1 MLIVLGAL
9 VGLLGFLPVLVALRV
24 TRRSGATNPLTL
36 GLYGL
41 VGVAISLVI
50 LVVGLLACAFL
61 ARDQLIGF
69 AVAEAALFLGSTI
82 AWIVYRNAAT
92 GRGRKIDKK

>member
-9 VGLLGFLPVLVALRV
+9 VGLLGFLPVFVTLKV
-24 TRRSGATNPLTL
+24 TRRSDVTNPLTL

-50 LVVGLLACAFL
+50 LVVGLIACAYF
-61 ARDQLIGF
+61 ARDQLVGF
-69 AVAEAALFLGSTI
+69 AIAEAVLFLGSTI
-82 AWIVYRNAAT
+82 AWVVYRNVAT
-92 GRGRKIDKK
+92 GRGRKIDKE